1 MPHIEELLRQAMAE
15 GKFDNLPG
23 KGKPLQLDKENPH
36 ADPAWEL
43 AYKILKDAG
52 YSLPWIETIREIEVD
67 IASTRMELKLAWQGY
82 LAARGEG
89 TSASNASA
97 EWQQAQLT
105 FREKMNL
112 LNQRIRNYNLDVPN
126 TRFQRPVLVYGQE
139 VQKITAA

>member
-1 MPHIEELLRQAMAE
+1 MPHIEELLRQAIAE

-23 KGKPLQLDKENPH
+23 KGKPLQLDEENPH

-52 YSLPWIETIREIEVD
+52 YSLPWIETIREIEAD
-67 IASTRMELKLAWQGY
+67 IESTRLELKLAWQGY
-82 LAARGEG
+82 LAARDED
-89 TSASNASA
+89 TSASYTSA

-105 FREKMNL
+105 FREKMSV

-126 TRFQRPVLVYGQE
+126 TRFQRPVLIYEQE

>member
-1 MPHIEELLRQAMAE
+1 MPHIEELLRQAIAE

-23 KGKPLQLDKENPH
+23 KGKPLQLDRENPH

-52 YSLPWIETIREIEVD
+52 YSLPWIETIREIETD
-67 IASTRMELKLAWQGY
+67 IASARMELKLAWQWY
-82 LAARGEG
+82 LAARGQG

-139 VQKITAA
+139 VQK

>member
-1 MPHIEELLRQAMAE
+1 MPHIEELLRQAIAE

-23 KGKPLQLDKENPH
+23 KGKPLQLDRENPH

-52 YSLPWIETIREIEVD
+52 YSLPWIETIREIETD
-67 IASTRMELKLAWQGY
+67 IASARMELKLAWQWY
-82 LAARGEG
+82 LAARGQG

>member
-1 MPHIEELLRQAMAE
+1 MPNIEELLRQAIAE

-52 YSLPWIETIREIEVD
+52 YSLPWIETIREIEAD
-67 IASTRMELKLAWQGY
+67 IESTRLELKLAWQGY
-82 LAARGEG
+82 LAARDED
-89 TSASNASA
+89 TSANYAYA

-105 FREKMNL
+105 FREKMSV

-126 TRFQRPVLVYGQE
+126 TRFQRPVLIYEQE